1 MEISIIL
8 KSNPMKK
15 FILVLTVVT
24 LLFISSK
31 SQAQVSVGYYHSNFV
46 SEMSVGT
53 SPEKRF
59 WGEARITTNVLSPDL
74 QVMGAYNFLRKER
87 VRTYIGAGYNTI
99 GGLVIP
105 VGLQV
110 MPFTDFKNFAFQFEV
125 SPLLGELSLI
135 KGGIGFR
142 YTF

>member
-1 MEISIIL
+1 
-8 KSNPMKK
+8 MKK
-15 FILVLTVVT
+15 FIL
-24 LLFISSK
+24 LLSVIALALIYSK

-87 VRTYIGAGYNTI
+87 V
-99 GGLVIP
+99 
-105 VGLQV
+105 
-110 MPFTDFKNFAFQFEV
+110 K
-125 SPLLGELSLI
+125 
-135 KGGIGFR
+135 
-142 YTF
+142 

>member
-1 MEISIIL
+1 METIL
-8 KSNPMKK
+8 TYKTNTMKK
-15 FILVLTVVT
+15 FFLLISVIT
-24 LLFISSK
+24 LSLIHSK

-46 SEMSVGT
+46 SEASVGT
-53 SPEKRF
+53 SPEKKF

-110 MPFTDFKNFAFQFEV
+110 MPFADFKNFAFQFEV
-125 SPLLGELSLI
+125 SPLLGELTLI